1 MYDMYDLVD
10 LLVEMWE
17 SPWMV
22 ELSRNSFKLSI
33 MICLPMVNIKIWYKE
48 STQLRKRFIKR
59 KKLRH
64 LKCLDGVF

>member
-59 KKLRH
+59 KKA
-64 LKCLDGVF
+64 